1 MQKANWKMVSLLL
14 GLIVALVSIFVT
26 LDFNNIA
33 MSQKN
38 QKVKSE
44 WKMTHIK
51 NNELPKV
58 IEFYKFENG
67 ERISLSHELGEDD
80 YVLSL
85 NSGSINLKLIHK
97 SRKFGLPDYMDY
109 GFRKI
114 KDEDEP
120 QGRLFFYF
128 QLFFMNENT
137 KYEKI
142 DMHDDQKVAVF
153 LMDRLINK
161 ETLSVRLLHLDNSY
175 DGVFATDILKERNI
189 KNLFNSVKEQS
200 AEYKNLVK
208 NSEFELNK

>member
-1 MQKANWKMVSLLL
+1 MKKANWKMVSLLL
-14 GLIVALVSIFVT
+14 CCMVALVSIFVN
-26 LDFNNIA
+26 LDFDNIA

-67 ERISLSHELGEDD
+67 ERISLSHEFGEDN
-80 YVLSL
+80 YILSL
-85 NSGSINLKLIHK
+85 NSGSIKLELIHK

-114 KDEDEP
+114 KDEDAP
-120 QGRLFFYF
+120 RGRLFVYF
-128 QLFFMNENT
+128 QLFFMNENN

-142 DMHDDQKVAVF
+142 DRYDDQKLAMF
-153 LMDRLINK
+153 IMDRLINK